1 MLWIAMKLSTKI
13 LLLIAPVILFSTA
26 TSSYIIYSTQKS
38 SFIKREDNALQ
49 LSMEKLAGYFRQ
61 SRAFLNSY
69 SYTLTKSDM
78 VKNYFMVDDN
88 PNRELDWLI
97 TFTRRFSYCK
107 MATAA
112 LQGLPFS
119 MEIEPS
125 VITLKIAVILSPRWI
140 PKCWNSSTINI
151 KLP

>member
-1 MLWIAMKLSTKI
+1 MKLSTKI

-88 PNRELDWLI
+88 PNRELD
-97 TFTRRFSYCK
+97 
-107 MATAA
+107 
-112 LQGLPFS
+112 
-119 MEIEPS
+119 
-125 VITLKIAVILSPRWI
+125 
-140 PKCWNSSTINI
+140 
-151 KLP
+151 